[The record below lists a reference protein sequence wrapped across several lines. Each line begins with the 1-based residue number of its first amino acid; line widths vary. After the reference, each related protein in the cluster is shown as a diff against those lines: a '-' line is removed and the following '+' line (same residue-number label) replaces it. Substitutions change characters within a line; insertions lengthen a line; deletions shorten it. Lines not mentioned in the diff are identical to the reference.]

1 MEKYQFFPYSWYI
14 DEDEKEITSIRIYGL
29 DEKNSNI
36 CVRIDNFTPF
46 VYIELPDNIKWDSG
60 KAQLVGN
67 KIDEIMEYQKPIKK
81 ALMMKKKLYGAHF
94 DEKGNRKLFPYLF
107 CSFSARQDI
116 KKIVREISYRPLHVV
131 GIGSIRLKIHESD
144 ADEILQLTCCRQIS
158 TASWIEFHGKRQEE
172 SDKLTLCDHEFK
184 VKWKHLFPIDKDEV
198 PRPKIMGFD
207 IEVNSTNPSA
217 MPNVKKSGDKVFQIS
232 CVIARDG
239 DSEEDYEKYL
249 LTLGQ
254 PDQDVV
260 GDDILIYMYDTEAAL
275 LTGFTN
281 FIREENPNL
290 IVGYNILGFDIPYM
304 IERAKINM
312 CISNFDQQ
320 GFHKF
325 AHARERTIKWS
336 SSAYKNQEFEFLD
349 AEGRVYVDL
358 LPLVRRDFK
367 FSNYKLKTVSEHFI
381 GKTKDPLS
389 VKGIFKCYRIGTKKN
404 KNGEYSRSAQ
414 RAMGIVGKYCIQD
427 SVLVV
432 LLMEKLQTWVGL
444 TEMAKT
450 CCVPI
455 FTLYT
460 QGQQIKV
467 FSQLYKYCMY
477 KNIVV
482 EKDAYQVSDDE
493 RYVGAHVFPPI
504 PGRYKKVVPFDFA
517 SLYPTTIIAYNID
530 YHTWVPDDSDIP
542 NSKCHIME
550 WEDHIACPHDP
561 KVIRKMELTKYID
574 SEREKIKKLRERRDK
589 TMDKLRK
596 KEIISEINNMM
607 EELKP
612 YVKERS
618 EINKTKPKFSMC
630 AKRYYRF
637 LKEPR
642 GVLPTIIQNLLDA
655 RKNTRKIDMVKAYK
669 KISDLEN
676 DTKDKGI
683 DHSKEIESLRTLINV
698 LDKRQLAFKVSANSM
713 YGAMGV
719 RRGYLPFMPG
729 AMCTTYMGRVN
740 IELTANTIVNKFKGE
755 LVYGDTDTL
764 LPDSPLIIKNK
775 NGYIEYRTMEE
786 LSNGEWKQTVSG
798 KEISM
803 AQEGLLVWSDIGFT
817 PIKYVIRH
825 SITKPLIR
833 VTTHTGSI
841 ECTLDHSLLWENGD
855 AAKASNVKIGSKLC
869 ISEMPLPE
877 DTPKEP
883 LYPNKLTTQKIEEY
897 ITPETVILYGN
908 DEYINCELAF
918 VLGLFYTDGFCGEY
932 LTPEGVKTTWVIN
945 NQDNKLLNKSLNILN
960 KHENNLNF
968 IIVNTMKSSDVNKL
982 VPRLKN
988 KKGSIVSLVKKYRA
1002 MFYDQRGS
1010 KRIPNII
1017 FNSPF
1022 DIRQSFF
1029 MGYYSGDTNKKDP
1042 SVCCS
1047 NKGAIGS
1054 AGLFYLMKTIGYK
1067 VSINV
1072 IEDKPDIYKLTG
1084 SSPTQ
1089 KFRDCPNKVKKI
1101 EETYIRNSIVSL
1113 EKSSNFIKRPEYIYD
1128 IETENHH
1135 FAAGVGQLVVHNSNY
1150 INFPDM
1156 ENKSDEELWAY
1167 SEYVADEVT
1176 KLFPQ
1181 PMKLEF
1187 EGEIYTF
1194 FFILTKKRYM
1204 YRKVVQKNGK
1214 MIYDNNIGKKGVLLA
1229 RRDNSKF
1236 VRDVYEGVINRIA
1249 DNMNCN
1255 NILLW
1260 VLEEIHKMF
1269 TGHKDYN
1276 DFVVTKSVGS
1286 IDGLQAESFIN
1297 EKGQKKAKV
1306 GDYTTPI
1313 LSTNKNE
1320 REEQLNKKGAENAEE
1335 YYLLCLPAQVQLAE
1349 RMRRRGQRVDAG
1361 TRLEYVVTN
1370 PSAHTAKQYE
1380 KVECLDYY
1388 SKHRDIIKIDY
1399 YYYLKALANPIDQV
1413 ISVAYPEISDFVLNQ
1428 YKFRWKIRHKVL
1440 EELKEL
1446 FKPKIILL

>member
-1 MEKYQFFPYSWYI
+1 MEKYQFFPYSWHI
-14 DEDEKEITSIRIYGL
+14 DEDEEEITSIRIYGL
-29 DEKNSNI
+29 DEKNNNI
-36 CVRIDNFTPF
+36 CVRVDNFTPF
-46 VYIELPDNIKWDSG
+46 VYIELPDHIKWDSS

-67 KIDEIMEYQKPIKK
+67 KIDELLEHQKPIKK

-94 DEKGNRKLFPYLF
+94 DGKGNRKLFPYLF
-107 CSFSARQDI
+107 CSFSARKDI
-116 KKIVREISYRPLHVV
+116 KTLGFKLRRPLHVV
-131 GIGSIRLKIHESD
+131 GVGSIRLKIHESD

-158 TASWIEFHGKRQEE
+158 TAGWIKFHGKRQEE
-172 SDKLTLCDHEFK
+172 NDKLTLCDHEFK

-217 MPNVKKSGDKVFQIS
+217 MPNAKKYGDKVFQIS

-239 DSEEDYEKYL
+239 DSEEKYEKYL

-260 GDDILIYMYDTEAAL
+260 GDDVLIYMYDTEADL

-312 CISNFDQQ
+312 CIFNFDQQ

-367 FSNYKLKTVSEHFI
+367 FSNYKLKTISEHFI

-389 VKGIFKCYRIGTKKN
+389 VKGIFKCYRIGIKKN
-404 KNGEYSRSAQ
+404 KNGEYGTSAQ
-414 RAMGIVGKYCIQD
+414 RAMGVVGKYCVQD
-427 SVLVV
+427 SALVV

-477 KNIVV
+477 ENIVV
-482 EKDAYQVSDDE
+482 EKDGYQVSDAE
-493 RYVGAHVFPPI
+493 RYVGAHVFPPV

-530 YHTWVPDDSDIP
+530 YHTWVSDDSDIP

-550 WEDHIACPHDP
+550 WEDHLGCAHDP

-574 SEREKIKKLRERRDK
+574 SEREKIKKLREKRDK

-596 KEIISEINNMM
+596 KEIMSEINNMT

-618 EINKTKPKFSMC
+618 EINKTKPKFPMC

-655 RKNTRKIDMVKAYK
+655 RKNTRKIDMVKTYK
-669 KISDLEN
+669 KISELEN
-676 DTKDKGI
+676 DTKDKGT
-683 DHSKEIESLRTLINV
+683 DHSKEIENLKTLINV

-740 IELTANTIVNKFKGE
+740 IELTADTIVNKFKGE
-755 LVYGDTDTL
+755 LVYGDTDCT
-764 LPDSPLIIKNK
+764 LPDCPVLVKNK
-775 NGYIEYRTMEE
+775 NGFIEYMTMEE
-786 LSNGEWKQTVSG
+786 ISDGNWKPTPTGKQISQAQDGLS
-798 KEISM
+798 
-803 AQEGLLVWSDIGFT
+803 VWSDIGFT
-817 PIKYVIRH
+817 KIKHIIRN
-825 SITKPLIR
+825 SVTKPLIR
-833 VTTHTGSI
+833 VTTHTGSV
-841 ECTLDHSLLWENGD
+841 ECSLDHSLLWENGD
-855 AAKASNVKIGSKLC
+855 AARGKDVKLGDKLC
-869 ISEMPLPE
+869 ISEMPLPD

-883 LYPNKLTTQKIEEY
+883 LYPNKLTNQKIEDY
-897 ITPETVILYGN
+897 IIPDTSIKIDN
-908 DEYINCELAF
+908 EYINCEIAF
-918 VLGLFYTDGFCGEY
+918 VYGLFYADGSCGKY
-932 LTPEGVKTTWVIN
+932 PSKATWVIN
-945 NQDNKLLNKSLNILN
+945 NQDNKLLNKCLNILN
-960 KHENNLNF
+960 KHEKNLNF
-968 IIVNTMKSSDVNKL
+968 IIMYTMKSSGVNKL
-982 VPRLKN
+982 SPRCKN
-988 KKGSIVSLVKKYRA
+988 KNGSIMYLVKKYRD
-1002 MFYDQRGS
+1002 MFYDQRRS

-1017 FNSPF
+1017 FNCPF

-1029 MGYYSGDTNKKDP
+1029 MGYYAGDGSKKDP
-1042 SVCCS
+1042 SISCS

-1054 AGLFYLMKTIGYK
+1054 AGIFYLMKTIGYK
-1067 VSINV
+1067 VSVNV
-1072 IEDKPDIYKLTG
+1072 RKDKPNIYKLTG
-1084 SSPTQ
+1084 SSPSQ
-1089 KFRDCPNKVKKI
+1089 KFRYCPNKVKKI
-1101 EETYIRNSIVSL
+1101 EDTEIRNSIIPL
-1113 EKSSNFIKRPEYIYD
+1113 DEEKDFIQQPEYIYD

-1150 INFPDM
+1150 INFPHM

-1214 MIYDNNIGKKGVLLA
+1214 MIYDDNIGKKGVLLA

-1236 VRDVYEGVINRIA
+1236 VRDVYEGVISRIA
-1249 DNMNCN
+1249 DNMNRD

-1260 VLEEIHKMF
+1260 VLEEIDKMF
-1269 TGHKDYN
+1269 TGYKNYN

-1286 IDGLQAESFIN
+1286 TSGLQAESFIN
-1297 EKGQKKAKV
+1297 EKGEKKAKV
-1306 GDYTTPI
+1306 GNYTVPI
-1313 LSTNKNE
+1313 LSSKKND
-1320 REEQLNKKGAENAEE
+1320 REEQLKKKGAETPQE

-1380 KVECLDYY
+1380 KVESLDYY
-1388 SKHRDIIKIDY
+1388 SKYRDIIKIDY
-1399 YYYLKALANPIDQV
+1399 YYYLKALANPLDQV
-1413 ISVAYPEISDFVLNQ
+1413 LSVAYPEISDFVLNQ

-1446 FKPKIILL
+1446 FKPKIILS